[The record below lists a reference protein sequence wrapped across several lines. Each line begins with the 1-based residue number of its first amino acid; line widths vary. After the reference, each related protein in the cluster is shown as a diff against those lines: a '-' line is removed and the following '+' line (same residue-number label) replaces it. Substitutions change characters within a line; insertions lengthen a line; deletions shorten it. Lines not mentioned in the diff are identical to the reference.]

1 MIEETKALV
10 PLAVGIL
17 EINGAVNIS
26 TGMDDNLSSNT
37 ERLSCGRSV
46 QNNQKKKCSFSRK
59 VMAFSLHDL
68 PISETSDFEHGN
80 RVFFL

>member
-46 QNNQKKKCSFSRK
+46 QNN
-59 VMAFSLHDL
+59 
-68 PISETSDFEHGN
+68 
-80 RVFFL
+80 